1 MSGENENTRKRI
13 LTSVGQGGMLNKKSI
28 NSLLEADPSLS
39 TNSQFMAAVKNVK
52 GTNGITFLMEAA
64 KAGNVPRLQELL
76 SFGANVNIQDNRGK
90 PALAYAVEGGHPE
103 AVRFLMSVSDTE
115 EVEIA
120 KLRVNMR
127 LAKIDVDLD
136 PRSGFKGNTQQLRAE
151 KATLTQI
158 HEILSAAPFP
168 RGGGSTRKT
177 RSRKRKTRKMK
188 NRR

>member
-1 MSGENENTRKRI
+1 
-13 LTSVGQGGMLNKKSI
+13 
-28 NSLLEADPSLS
+28 
-39 TNSQFMAAVKNVK
+39 
-52 GTNGITFLMEAA
+52 
-64 KAGNVPRLQELL
+64 
-76 SFGANVNIQDNRGK
+76 
-90 PALAYAVEGGHPE
+90 
-103 AVRFLMSVSDTE
+103 MSVSDTE

-120 KLRVNMR
+120 KLRVSMR

-136 PRSGFKGNTQQLRAE
+136 PRSGFKGNTQRLRDE

-168 RGGGSTRKT
+168 RGGSSRKT